1 MLVAEV
7 RVQGWSLEFKVGSF
21 EAPCLLVFI
30 WPSFYVSVDQSLL
43 FRRRYFRRIKVNHS
57 DFILT

>member
-7 RVQGWSLEFKVGSF
+7 RVQGWSLEFKVDSF
-21 EAPCLLVFI
+21 EAPCPLVFK
-30 WPSFYVSVDQSLL
+30 WPSSYVSVDQSLL
-43 FRRRYFRRIKVNHS
+43 FLRRYFRRIKVNHS